1 MSLVKRLLA
10 RAGLIVLETPPV
22 PQKADTAAPTR
33 PILKRRSLTLAEL
46 LAETQATHAQREAEL
61 QTAAA
66 GLTADFG
73 AIFQAAG
80 VSDPPHG
87 WSIEKAAAFV
97 RDPERAAKGR
107 AEQRRALQAQ
117 LAIEQVPPEDVVRD
131 ATARDAAADAYEVF
145 LRARVA
151 ELTDGL
157 GVEQQRLEEERR
169 QIDARLAAIADERKA
184 IRGQFTRWCDDKRQ
198 RELAWAEALTC
209 LAADD
214 TLEQTWVSVSEEL
227 AAEE

>member
-10 RAGLIVLETPPV
+10 RAGLIVLETAPV

-33 PILKRRSLTLAEL
+33 PIRKRRSLTLAEL
-46 LAETQATHAQREAEL
+46 LAESQEERARREGAL
-61 QTAAA
+61 RTAAA
-66 GLTADFG
+66 GLTADLPS
-73 AIFQAAG
+73 ILKTAG
-80 VSDPPHG
+80 VADPPHG
-87 WSIEKAAAFV
+87 WTIDKAAAFV
-97 RDPERAAKGR
+97 RDPERVARGR

-117 LAIEQVPPEDVVRD
+117 LAIEQVPAEDV
-131 ATARDAAADAYEVF
+131 ARDAAARDAAVDAYETF

-157 GVEQQRLEEERR
+157 QVEQQALEEQRR
-169 QIDARLAAIADERKA
+169 TIDARLAAIAGERKA
-184 IRGQFTRWCDDKRQ
+184 IRGAFTTWCREKRQ